1 MHRQIIVPLYS
12 QLISNY
18 RHIVIGVF
26 LLCAALSSCTQSGN
40 SGYGGKESKE
50 AKQLLQGVW
59 SDVETE
65 NVVFQM
71 KGDSVYYPDTTS
83 MPAYFKVVDDTLYIS
98 TTGIYHIEKHTE
110 HVLWIKNKS
119 GEIVK
124 LVKNVDDTQEE
135 DLEQVHPQVLTLTE
149 VLKSDTV
156 VFWEGKRYH
165 LYITVNPTKYKV
177 VRHTT
182 NDEGLDVENI
192 YYDNII
198 NLAVFQG
205 NTRVYSSDFHKQ
217 RYEKLV
223 PDGFINQSILN
234 YMEYENT
241 DKQGFH
247 FNMSICTPGDASCYL
262 IEHIVSFD
270 GKLSTQLN
278 GM

>member
-1 MHRQIIVPLYS
+1 M
-12 QLISNY
+12 
-18 RHIVIGVF
+18 
-26 LLCAALSSCTQSGN
+26 ALTGCTQKGDRQQSGE
-40 SGYGGKESKE
+40 ESRE

-59 SDVETE
+59 SDEETE

-71 KGDSVYYPDTTS
+71 KGDSVYYPDSIS
-83 MPAYFKVVDDTLYIS
+83 MPAYFKVVGDTLYIS
-98 TTGIYHIEKHTE
+98 TVGAYHIEKHTE
-110 HVLWIKNKS
+110 HVLWFKNKS
-119 GEIVK
+119 GETVK
-124 LVKNVDDTQEE
+124 LVKNDEDAMEE
-135 DLEQVHPQVLTLTE
+135 HLEQQRPQILTLTD

-198 NLAVFQG
+198 NLAIFQG
-205 NTRVYSSDFHKQ
+205 NTRVYSSDLRKQ

-223 PDGFINQSILN
+223 PEGFIAQSILN
-234 YMEYENT
+234 NMEYQKT
-241 DKQGFH
+241 DAQGFH
-247 FNMSICTPGDASCYL
+247 FNLSICTPGDASCYL
-262 IEHIVSFD
+262 IEHVVSFD
-270 GKLSTQLN
+270 GKLSAQLN